1 MTDDQFEEFY
11 RNLVERM
18 LEEGVPPGVVG
29 RVLLAD
35 DELVKETQK
44 KVRIRKYGTDDLNDY
59 LEQVQ
64 WDTLEWA
71 KTTLASGA
79 PAAQA
84 RVAATVLGKQMTVAA
99 KRTPQGER
107 DTAEQILQMFADMR
121 K

>member
-1 MTDDQFEEFY
+1 MTGEELEG
-11 RNLVERM
+11 LVERC
-18 LEEGVPPGVVG
+18 LGEGVPPGVVA
-29 RVLLAD
+29 RVFDLD
-35 DELVKETQK
+35 DDLVKEKQK
-44 KVRIRKYGTDDLNDY
+44 EVRKAKYGTDDLNDY

-71 KTTLASGA
+71 KTTMANGA

-107 DTAEQILQMFADMR
+107 DTAEQIMEMFARMR
-121 K
+121 S